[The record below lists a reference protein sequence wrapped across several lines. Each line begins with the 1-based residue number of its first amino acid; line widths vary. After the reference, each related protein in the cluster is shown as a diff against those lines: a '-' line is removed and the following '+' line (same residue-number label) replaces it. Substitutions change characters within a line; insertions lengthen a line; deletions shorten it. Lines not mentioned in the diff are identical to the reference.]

1 MNASGGFRERRYTA
15 QDGLSLCFRD
25 YGDATTDELPLLCL
39 AGLTRNSK
47 DFDAFARRLAP
58 RRVLCPDYRGRGR
71 SDRDPDARRYEPWTY
86 VSDILHLLALANI
99 HRLVVVGT
107 SLGGILAM
115 ILGAARPSSLA
126 GVVLNDIGPDI
137 PTDGRERIARHA
149 EEAGPYPSLDAA
161 AQALRAN
168 YGSAYPDLDDAGW
181 RAMAETSF
189 VRDADDRYRFD
200 YDPRIARTVRGA
212 PGDDPRRLWDLFG
225 TLARIPTLCV
235 RGALSDVLRTETV
248 AAMTSAKPDLQS
260 VEVPNRGHT
269 PELNEPTCVEAIDRF
284 LGGLEA

>member
-1 MNASGGFRERRYTA
+1 MSASAGFRERRYTA
-15 QDGLSLCFRD
+15 QDGLSLHFRD
-25 YGDATTDELPLLCL
+25 YGDATADELPLLCL

-71 SDRDPDARRYEPWTY
+71 SDRDPDSRRYEPWTY

-137 PTDGRERIARHA
+137 PAGGRERIARHA

-161 AQALRAN
+161 ARALQAT
-168 YGSAYPDLDDAGW
+168 YGGAYPDLDDTGW
-181 RAMAETSF
+181 HAMAETSF
-189 VRDADDRYRFD
+189 IREADNRYRFD

-212 PGDDPRRLWDLFG
+212 PDEDRRRLWDLFG
-225 TLARIPTLCV
+225 TLARIPTLCL
-235 RGALSDVLRTETV
+235 RGALSDVLRAETV
-248 AAMTSAKPDLQS
+248 AAMASAKPDLHG
-260 VEVPNRGHT
+260 VEVPNRGHA
-269 PELNEPTCVEAIDRF
+269 PELNEPACVEAIDRF